1 MVRCMILGNV
11 GEFFKDFP
19 QAILFITYR
28 YFFCNHLCFSSVPNR
43 MAVLQQFMTVVTCNE
58 AQQVCESLNSNPT
71 SIHSAAECDFI
82 LGQVRSS
89 DTKEFW
95 IGFTDRANEGSFE
108 WVDGSDV
115 TYTNWIEGQPDD
127 FGSNQDCGIALL
139 TWGSR
144 WDDANCRSSSTSRYI
159 CRKDI
164 NWLTNSAISLH
175 RRLYLTSNSNFTKQR

>member
-1 MVRCMILGNV
+1 MLIFSNV

-28 YFFCNHLCFSSVPNR
+28 YCIFPLIIVFVTTCVLARCPTGWLCFNNSFFKE
-43 MAVLQQFMTVVTCNE
+43 FMTAVTWND
-58 AQQVCESLNSNPT
+58 AQQVCESLNSNLT
-71 SIHSAAECDFI
+71 SIHSAAESDFI
-82 LGQVRSS
+82 LGQVRSA
-89 DTKEFW
+89 DTNEFW

-127 FGSNQDCGIALL
+127 FQSNQDCSIFVLNWNFG
-139 TWGSR
+139 
-144 WDDANCRSSSTSRYI
+144 WDDGTCSSHTRRYI

-164 NWLTNSAISLH
+164 N
-175 RRLYLTSNSNFTKQR
+175 